1 MIELQV
7 RIYREIDEGD
17 YEDKTI
23 RNVEFLHRDIRR
35 KGDDVENG
43 FKLHTES
50 GDELFFESQWMIEEI
65 L

>member
-1 MIELQV
+1 MKV
-7 RIYREIDEGD
+7 RMYREIDEGN

-23 RNVEFLHRDIRR
+23 RNVGSLHRDIRR

-43 FKLHTES
+43 FKLHTEA
-50 GDELFFESQWMIEEI
+50 GNELFFDSQWMIEEI